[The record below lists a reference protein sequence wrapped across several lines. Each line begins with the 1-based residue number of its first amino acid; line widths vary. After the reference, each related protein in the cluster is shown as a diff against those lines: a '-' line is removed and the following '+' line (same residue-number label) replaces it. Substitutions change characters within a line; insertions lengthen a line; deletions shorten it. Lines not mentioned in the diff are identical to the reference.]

1 MRILLI
7 ALAFLFTVNAN
18 AQNYLAKPVT
28 LNYQEVRIQLI
39 LDAIA
44 KQTGVLFS
52 YSGFNDKQKVSIQCS
67 QMPLKQVLN
76 LLLPQVNAS
85 YKQAERYIILIPKP
99 VANEVEEDITFR
111 IYPSLK
117 GYVYD
122 AHTLL
127 PLKGVSVYN
136 KYSKEVSFSESN
148 GSFSLENKD
157 RFNPYPISFAKE
169 NYLDTN
175 FLVLNPGDQSIS
187 IYLHVVPKPAPKN
200 KVKEVL
206 SEPNENNDTS
216 IVLGKPFDFLVDYWK
231 SVKDKNL
238 NFKNI
243 NDTLHSE
250 YSVSFIPFL
259 STNGSL
265 GFNTV
270 NKYSF
275 NILAGYSKGVEAFE
289 IGGLANLVAGD
300 VKYVQVAGLANLVEG
315 KTEGTQVAGL
325 LNFNGAETHG
335 VQVGGLFN
343 VVDGDFSHVQVGGLG
358 NWVSGNVSG
367 VQVGGLANYNEKE
380 TQGVQ
385 VGGLVNMNLKTTRGV
400 QVAGIANSILD
411 SLQGFQFAGIGN
423 FTQKH
428 VGGVQVAGIAN
439 VAPCI
444 KGTQVAGIVNL
455 AQKVEGSQVGLLNFS
470 DTCIGIPVGFMS
482 YVNKGYHK
490 FELATDEKLLT
501 TVSFRTGVEMFH
513 NIFILGT
520 QFGGN
525 HPVWTYGYGVGTQSD
540 WSDNWKFGMDL
551 TVRHLIPNTLSTPSL
566 DLLGKF
572 DVHVVY
578 QIGNRFEIVLG
589 PTANFSLFDK
599 TGDNFKSHFRAYP
612 PSYFYTNNFG
622 NFTSRGWIGVKVG
635 VRFF

>member
-1 MRILLI
+1 MRVVIFSIL
-7 ALAFLFTVNAN
+7 FLFVAN
-18 AQNYLAKPVT
+18 TKAQNYLSKPVT

-52 YSGFNDKQKVSIQCS
+52 YSGFNDKQKVSVQCENL
-67 QMPLKQVLN
+67 PLKQVLTI
-76 LLLPQVNAS
+76 LLPQVNAS
-85 YKQAERYIILIPKP
+85 FKQAERYIILIPKP
-99 VANEVEEDITFR
+99 VANEEEEDILYR
-111 IYPSLK
+111 IYPNLK

-122 AHTLL
+122 AQTLL
-127 PLKGVSVYN
+127 PIKEVSVYN
-136 KYSKEVSFSESN
+136 KYSKEACFTDAN
-148 GSFSLENKD
+148 GSFTLENKD

-169 NYLDTN
+169 NYLDTS
-175 FLVLNPGDQSIS
+175 FLVLNPGDKSLTL
-187 IYLHVVPKPAPKN
+187 YLKTKPIVKPVLVKEQELSASTKPASIDSLPK
-200 KVKEVL
+200 
-206 SEPNENNDTS
+206 
-216 IVLGKPFDFLVDYWK
+216 KPFDYLADYWNK
-231 SVKDKNL
+231 LKEKNV
-238 NFKNI
+238 NFRNI
-243 NDTLHSE
+243 NDTLFSE
-250 YSVSFIPFL
+250 YSVSFIPYL

-270 NKYSF
+270 NKYSL

-289 IGGLANLVAGD
+289 IGGLANIVAGD
-300 VKYVQVAGLANLVEG
+300 VRFVQVAGLANLVEG

-335 VQVGGLFN
+335 VQVGGILN
-343 VVDGDFSHVQVGGLG
+343 VVEGDFSHVQVGGLG
-358 NWVSGNVSG
+358 NWVAGNVSG
-367 VQVGGLANYNEKE
+367 VQVGGLVNYNEKE

-411 SLQGFQFAGIGN
+411 SLQGFQIAGIGN
-423 FTQKH
+423 FTRKY
-428 VGGVQVAGIAN
+428 VGGVQVAGIVN
-439 VAPCI
+439 VAQSI

-455 AQKVEGSQVGLLNFS
+455 AQKVEGSQVGFLNFS
-470 DTCIGIPVGFMS
+470 DTCIGVPIGFLS

-501 TVSFRTGVEMFH
+501 TVSFRTGVELFH

-525 HPVWTYGYGVGTQSD
+525 HPVWTYGYGLGTQSD
-540 WSDNWKFGMDL
+540 LGDNWKFGMDL
-551 TVRHLIPNTLSTPSL
+551 TVRHLVPHTVSTPSL
-566 DLLGKF
+566 DLLGKL

-578 QIGNRFEIVLG
+578 KVGNRFEIILG

-599 TGDNFKSHFRAYP
+599 TGDSYKSHFRAYP
-612 PSYFYTNNFG
+612 PSYFYTNEFG
-622 NFTSRGWIGVKVG
+622 NFTSRGWIGVKFG